1 MYKDIAKYSNF
12 KSKIYRIEYIEYR
25 VQCIIKIFSLLNAN
39 LKLNKSFMKIQERS
53 EG

>member
-12 KSKIYRIEYIEYR
+12 KSKIYRIEYIENR
-25 VQCIIKIFSLLNAN
+25 VQCIEYFLYFNAN